1 MAGAVRALLT
11 GGRLKLCCV
20 AEARKTHREKHL
32 LSPPV
37 ARASCQ
43 WKLTF
48 YRTAI
53 SMVECHDGGG
63 WLHDAVFHV
72 SFVLPSGNSLHA

>member
-11 GGRLKLCCV
+11 GGRLKLCW

-43 WKLTF
+43 LELTF

-53 SMVECHDGGG
+53 SMAECHDGGG
-63 WLHDAVFHV
+63 
-72 SFVLPSGNSLHA
+72 